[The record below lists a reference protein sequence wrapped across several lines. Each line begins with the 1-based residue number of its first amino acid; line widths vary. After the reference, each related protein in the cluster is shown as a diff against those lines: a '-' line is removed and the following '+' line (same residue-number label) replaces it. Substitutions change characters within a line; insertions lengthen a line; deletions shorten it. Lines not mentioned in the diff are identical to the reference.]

1 MGTTGREAA
10 RTMRSNRNLRMWPV
24 LMLLALAGCVGSE
37 GQRRVQE
44 ANELL
49 STDQLDEALAA
60 YQDAER
66 MEPDLA
72 DAHYGEGLALY
83 QLQRHA
89 EAEPALLRAVE
100 LDPEQALYHVY
111 LGRVLGRLNRLEEA
125 EGVFRRA
132 TVLEPIDPEGWRGLG
147 LTLYNLGRGAEARVA
162 LEKYLAFARSGSDRS
177 AIMQLVRV
185 LPAAPP
191 SG

>member
-1 MGTTGREAA
+1 M
-10 RTMRSNRNLRMWPV
+10 V
-24 LMLLALAGCVGSE
+24 LALAGCVGTE

-72 DAHYGEGLALY
+72 DAHYGEALTLY
-83 QLQRHA
+83 QLKRHA

-100 LDPEQALYHVY
+100 LDPEEAIYHVY
-111 LGRVLGRLNRLEEA
+111 LGKVLGRLDRLEEA
-125 EGVFRRA
+125 EGAFRRA
-132 TVLEPIDPEGWRGLG
+132 TVLEPIDPEGWKGLG

-162 LEKYLAFARSGSDRS
+162 LENYLSFARTGSDRS
-177 AIMQLVRV
+177 AIAQLVRV

>member
-1 MGTTGREAA
+1 
-10 RTMRSNRNLRMWPV
+10 MRSNRNLRMWPV
-24 LMLLALAGCVGSE
+24 LMVLALAGCVGSE

-44 ANELL
+44 ANQLL
-49 STDQLDEALAA
+49 SADQLDEALAA
-60 YQDAER
+60 YKDAER

-111 LGRVLGRLNRLEEA
+111 LGRVLGRLDRLEEA
-125 EGVFRRA
+125 VEVFRRA
-132 TVLEPIDPEGWRGLG
+132 TVLEPIDPQGWRGLG
-147 LTLYNLGRGAEARVA
+147 MTLYNLGRGAEARVA
-162 LEKYLAFARSGSDRS
+162 LEKYLDFARSDSDRS

-185 LPAAPP
+185 LPSAPP

>member
-1 MGTTGREAA
+1 
-10 RTMRSNRNLRMWPV
+10 MWP
-24 LMLLALAGCVGSE
+24 LLLALAVAGCIGSE

-44 ANELL
+44 ANALL
-49 STDQLDEALAA
+49 SADQLDEALAA
-60 YQDAER
+60 YLDAER

-72 DAHYGEGLALY
+72 VAHYGEGLALY

-111 LGRVLGRLNRLEEA
+111 LGRVLGKLDRQEEA

-162 LEKYLAFARSGSDRS
+162 LEQYLAFSRNDSDRS
-177 AIMQLVRV
+177 VIMQLVRV